1 MESLYQDYIL
11 HNISQSVVD
20 HDVFIFLAQSFKIIA
35 QKRALF
41 TEWPG
46 EQAIARLVE
55 KTAGLFIWTATA
67 YRFIYEGRKSTVT
80 QKRLQLIL
88 QGESSII
95 KPGDELNKAYIT
107 VLKNSIGQ
115 GFNIHE
121 ENLLFDILRNII
133 GGIVVLLSPLSADA
147 LANLLRLTQGE
158 VEKIYI
164 LFWTFLKNKSLPIRL
179 HHPSFRDF
187 ILNPERCSDQRLWVD
202 KTKANAALANG
213 CLWIMSKKLR
223 EDICDLHLPGA
234 EVKDVHNEKIEQ
246 CLPAELQYACRYWV
260 QHLQQSKLPLLDNG
274 NVHLFLQEH
283 LLFWLEALS
292 ILKKFSE
299 GVLALIPLEN
309 LATVSTTPNL
319 KVKKSN

>member
-1 MESLYQDYIL
+1 M
-11 HNISQSVVD
+11 
-20 HDVFIFLAQSFKIIA
+20 
-35 QKRALF
+35 
-41 TEWPG
+41 
-46 EQAIARLVE
+46 
-55 KTAGLFIWTATA
+55 FIWAATA

-88 QGESSII
+88 EGEGSII
-95 KPGDELNKAYIT
+95 KPEDELNKIYIT

-115 GFNIHE
+115 GYNIHE
-121 ENLLFDILRNII
+121 ENLLFDILRNIL

-147 LANLLRLTQGE
+147 LANLLSLTQGE
-158 VEKIYI
+158 VAESLEDLHSI
-164 LFWTFLKNKSLPIRL
+164 LDVPENKSLPIRL

-223 EDICDLHLPGA
+223 KDICDLQLPGA

-299 GVLALIPLEN
+299 GVLALISLEN

-319 KVKKSN
+319 KVKKTN